1 MQNSN
6 NLSSF
11 DKTELLEGFELAWQK
26 LMERANAIPQNNK
39 TAFVLGGQPG
49 SGKSSSAEKIK
60 QEFLGGNCIFISGD
74 DFRKYHPKYKEINEQ
89 FHSQMHEYTSEFAS
103 KMTELSIRRAAER
116 NYNIIIEGTFRTT
129 KAPLYTLE
137 QLKQNGYKTGV
148 AIVACPKDLSWLSA
162 IERYKKERE
171 TGGDG
176 RVVSKEAHDYVVS
189 VLGDNAQSVYNQKN
203 VYDAFVVYKRDNK
216 GVSLIYNNKTDKEFN
231 KKIIENV
238 LNDKSISK
246 ELAVKNQKSVN
257 LNFSKGLDR

>member
-1 MQNSN
+1 MQN
-6 NLSSF
+6 NLSAFSEQALLKSF
-11 DKTELLEGFELAWQK
+11 EFAWQE
-26 LMERANAIPQNNK
+26 LMERSNALPQTNK

-60 QEFLGGNCIFISGD
+60 QEFLDGNCIFISGD
-74 DFRKYHPKYKEINEQ
+74 DFRKYHPKYKEINKQ

-137 QLKQNGYKTGV
+137 QLKQNGYKTGA
-148 AIVACPKDLSWLSA
+148 AIVACPKDLSWLST
-162 IERYKKERE
+162 IERYKRERQ

-189 VLGDNAQSVYNQKN
+189 VLGDNAKAVYNQKSA
-203 VYDAFVVYKRDNK
+203 YDLFVVYKRDTK
-216 GVSLIYNNKTDKEFN
+216 GVSLIYNNKTDKEFD

-238 LNDKSISK
+238 LNDRSLSK
-246 ELAVKNQKSVN
+246 NIGLKNQKSAK
-257 LNFSKGLDR
+257 LDFSKDLNR